1 MNNTTTTM
9 KNSLEGINR
18 LQEAEEQ
25 ISKMEGR
32 LVEITDT
39 EQNNEKRIKGGQS
52 KRMLRQ
58 HYLHQHSHYTE
69 RQKNREGWRK
79 YFKRRTAETFPNMGK
94 KSVTQVQE
102 AQMTTI

>member
-9 KNSLEGINR
+9 KNSLEGINI

-69 RQKNREGWRK
+69 RQKNRERVGENISRDEQLKPSLTWERNQSLKSRK
-79 YFKRRTAETFPNMGK
+79 HK
-94 KSVTQVQE
+94 
-102 AQMTTI
+102 